1 MSSLRVLRA
10 FSTRANTAK
19 FAANATYP
27 KTVLNTSVY
36 FRSFAIP
43 NLKRAYS
50 TEQTEQKTGGG
61 SSGGDSSGGSSG
73 MLWLG
78 AAGLLGAGVGY
89 YFYSTNNGAILE
101 KTQVPI
107 KPKTIDYQKIYNQIA
122 DILEDNDWDDGSN
135 GPVFVRLAW
144 HAAGTYDKV
153 SKTGGSNGAT
163 MRFSPE
169 SDHGA
174 NAGLKF
180 ARDKLE
186 PIKQKNPEISYS
198 DLWSLA
204 GVTAI
209 QEMGGPTIPWIPG
222 RKDADAAT
230 ACSPDGRLPDATKGP
245 SHIRDIFYRMGFD
258 DREIVALVGAHALGR
273 CHPDRSGFDGPWT
286 ASPTMFTNNFF
297 TELLGRKWVEK
308 KWKGPKQYIDKETG
322 ELMML
327 PADMALM
334 QDKNFRP
341 WVEKYAKDEELFFKD
356 FAAAFHKL
364 LELGIPRTGEEK
376 VYHFKKTDESS

>member
-1 MSSLRVLRA
+1 MSSLRVFRA

-27 KTVLNTSVY
+27 KAVLNTSSTSSAFY
-36 FRSFAIP
+36 LRSLAIP

-50 TEQTEQKTGGG
+50 TEQTEQKAGGGGGGG
-61 SSGGDSSGGSSG
+61 SGI
-73 MLWLG
+73 LWLG
-78 AAGLLGAGVGY
+78 ALGLIGAGAGY
-89 YFYSTNNGAILE
+89 YFYSTNNGGTLG
-101 KTQVPI
+101 KTQVPE
-107 KPKTIDYQKIYNQIA
+107 KPKTIDYQKVYNQIA
-122 DILEDNDWDDGSN
+122 DILEDNDWDDGSH

-144 HAAGTYDKV
+144 HAAGTYDKE

-174 NAGLKF
+174 NAGLNY

-186 PIKQKNPEISYS
+186 SIKQQNPEITYS

-204 GVTAI
+204 GVAAI

-230 ACSPDGRLPDATKGP
+230 ACTPDGRLPDASKGP
-245 SHIRDIFYRMGFD
+245 AHIRDIFYRMGFD

-273 CHPDRSGFDGPWT
+273 CHPDRSGFQGPWT
-286 ASPTMFTNNFF
+286 TSPTMFTNGFF
-297 TELLGRKWVEK
+297 TELLGKKWVDK
-308 KWKGPKQYIDKETG
+308 KWKGPKQYVDKETG

-327 PADMALM
+327 PADMALI

-341 WVEKYAKDEELFFKD
+341 WVEKYAKDEELFFND

-364 LELGIPRTGEEK
+364 LELGVPRTGEEK
-376 VYHFKKTDESS
+376 VYRFKRTGEA

>member
-1 MSSLRVLRA
+1 
-10 FSTRANTAK
+10 
-19 FAANATYP
+19 
-27 KTVLNTSVY
+27 
-36 FRSFAIP
+36 
-43 NLKRAYS
+43 
-50 TEQTEQKTGGG
+50 
-61 SSGGDSSGGSSG
+61 

-89 YFYSTNNGAILE
+89 YFYSTNNGGILE